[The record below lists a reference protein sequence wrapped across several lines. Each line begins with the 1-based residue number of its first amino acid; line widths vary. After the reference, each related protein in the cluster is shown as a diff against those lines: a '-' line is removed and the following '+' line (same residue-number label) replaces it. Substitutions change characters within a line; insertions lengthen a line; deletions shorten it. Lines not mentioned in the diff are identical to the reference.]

1 MDSTYSLNIEAE
13 PKASDMNAITLG
25 LLSFNSLH
33 TGGSAPQYLVIT
45 VRDITQAIVGGLV
58 GVIYLG
64 WLHIHALWMQ
74 EELRGQGYGN
84 SLLEKAEQEAT
95 RRGCANACLETLSF
109 QALSFYE
116 KRGYIIFGE
125 LPDFPVGGKKYFLS
139 KSLMSKSEMIAPPLR
154 RQTADQ

>member
-13 PKASDMNAITLG
+13 PRASDMNAITLG

-33 TGGSAPQYLVIT
+33 TGGSGPPQYLVIT

-84 SLLEKAEQEAT
+84 SLLEAAEQEAT
-95 RRGCANACLETLSF
+95 RRGCFNACLETFSF
-109 QALSFYE
+109 QALPFYE
-116 KRGYIIFGE
+116 KRGYLIFGE
-125 LPDFPVGGKKYFLS
+125 LPDFPPGGKKYFLRKTLVS
-139 KSLMSKSEMIAPPLR
+139 KS
-154 RQTADQ
+154 